1 MDWKLKKFKDHVLKD
16 LGVEVSYD
24 KCWWARCR
32 AKLIIYGNNKDQYAK
47 VYDYADA
54 LRKYNPGS
62 TASVQCEGIER
73 PLVVF
78 KRLYVCLNACKVG
91 FINGC
96 RPLLGVDGCHLKGAY
111 PGMCLVAVGQDGNH
125 NLYLIA
131 WAVVEVENKDSWCWF
146 LELLSA
152 DLGKVEGEGPTFM
165 SDRQKGLL
173 DALNRVVPK
182 AEVRYYVR
190 HMWSN
195 FKLTW
200 SGEVY
205 KDTFW
210 SAARATTE
218 AEFKAQMKGMEML
231 SKEAHQWL
239 NKIPPSA
246 WSRHAFSTQSTSNML
261 LNNLCESFNNV
272 LREVRDKPILTHMEW
287 MRRYV
292 MKRNFAK
299 REGVGKYKA
308 KFMPYAEKYT
318 KKVIEESRFCLVE
331 RATTEL
337 FEVEYRGEF
346 HSQRQ
351 VVRDYIDEAY
361 SKAKYESAYAPVVL
375 PMPGS
380 KQWEKSGLPEPLP
393 PHERKM
399 PGRPSKKKRRKEV
412 WTCKNPAAEAR
423 APKNAGGRPL
433 VNTEWAK
440 EKRDKVATRKA
451 IKEAYKA
458 AHPSQFASQA
468 NSSRKPHKEA
478 R

>member
-1 MDWKLKKFKDHVLKD
+1 
-16 LGVEVSYD
+16 
-24 KCWWARCR
+24 
-32 AKLIIYGNNKDQYAK
+32 
-47 VYDYADA
+47 
-54 LRKYNPGS
+54 
-62 TASVQCEGIER
+62 
-73 PLVVF
+73 
-78 KRLYVCLNACKVG
+78 
-91 FINGC
+91 
-96 RPLLGVDGCHLKGAY
+96 
-111 PGMCLVAVGQDGNH
+111 
-125 NLYLIA
+125 
-131 WAVVEVENKDSWCWF
+131 
-146 LELLSA
+146 
-152 DLGKVEGEGPTFM
+152 
-165 SDRQKGLL
+165 
-173 DALNRVVPK
+173 
-182 AEVRYYVR
+182 
-190 HMWSN
+190 MWSN

-200 SGEVY
+200 SCEVY

-246 WSRHAFSTQSTSNML
+246 WSRHAFSTQSKSNML

-287 MRRYV
+287 MKRYV
-292 MKRNFAK
+292 MKRNFEK

-346 HSQRQ
+346 HSVNLHTRSCTCRHWDLTGLPCIHAVASILKQRQ

-361 SKAKYESAYAPVVL
+361 SKAKFESAYAHVVL

-399 PGRPSKKKRRKEV
+399 LGRPSKKKRRKEAGEAQTEKV
-412 WTCKNPAAEAR
+412 KRQKRSNKCSNCGGLGHHKRTCKNPAAEAR

-440 EKRDKVATRKA
+440 ERRDKVATRKA

-458 AHPSQFASQA
+458 AHPSQFASQV
-468 NSSRKPHKEA
+468 N
-478 R
+478 